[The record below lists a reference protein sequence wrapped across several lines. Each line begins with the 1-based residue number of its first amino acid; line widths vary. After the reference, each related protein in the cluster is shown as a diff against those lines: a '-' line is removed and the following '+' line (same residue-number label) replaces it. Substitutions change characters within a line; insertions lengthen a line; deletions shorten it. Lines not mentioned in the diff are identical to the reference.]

1 MTGAGALGEARTR
14 SGMRARKRGAE
25 AAAVMAEIAEELQL
39 VAEGRAGPAIR
50 CAALEALFW
59 FEVRSLAAEPSGHLV
74 LTGHTSAESW
84 RSCR

>member
-1 MTGAGALGEARTR
+1 
-14 SGMRARKRGAE
+14 MRARKRGAE

-59 FEVRSLAAEPSGHLV
+59 FEVLSLAAEPLFISSSQVIHWLNHG
-74 LTGHTSAESW
+74 
-84 RSCR
+84 SCGTWYRPHSS